1 MKLDN
6 RVAIVTGG
14 AGGIG
19 RATCLQLAADGAK
32 VAIADINLPGAEETM
47 RLIEDGGGQGM
58 VLDMDVTNYPLVEAA
73 VGRVLDAY
81 GKVDILANVAG
92 TDHKAPVWELKE
104 EHWDMI
110 MNLNLKG
117 TWHTCKAVL
126 PSMIEREHGRIVNI
140 ASMAGVTG
148 EAYTSPYCAS
158 KFGVIGFTQSMA
170 FEVGKY
176 GITANVVNPGPT
188 KGPLIDQAIRQGAE
202 RTGMGIEEFAD
213 AMYLSQTPLGRFAY
227 PEDVAKAIAF
237 LASDDA
243 EFITGVHLNVSGG
256 REVH

>member
-19 RATCLQLAADGAK
+19 RATCLQLASDGAK
-32 VAIADINLPGAEETM
+32 VAIADISLPGAEETL

-58 VLDMDVTNYPLVEAA
+58 VLDMDVTSYPIVESA
-73 VGRVLDAY
+73 VDRVLNAY
-81 GKVDILANVAG
+81 AKIDILANVAG
-92 TDHKAPVWELKE
+92 TDRKAPVWELKE
-104 EHWDMI
+104 EHWDML

-126 PSMIEREHGRIVNI
+126 PSMIEREYGRIVNV

-148 EAYTSPYCAS
+148 EANTSPYCAS

-202 RTGMGIEEFAD
+202 GAGMSIEEFAD
-213 AMYLSQTPLGRFAY
+213 VMYLRQTPLGRFAN
-227 PEDVAKAIAF
+227 PEDIAKAISF

-243 EFITGVHLNVSGG
+243 EFITAVHLNVSGG

>member
-148 EAYTSPYCAS
+148 EA
-158 KFGVIGFTQSMA
+158 
-170 FEVGKY
+170 
-176 GITANVVNPGPT
+176 
-188 KGPLIDQAIRQGAE
+188 
-202 RTGMGIEEFAD
+202 
-213 AMYLSQTPLGRFAY
+213 
-227 PEDVAKAIAF
+227 
-237 LASDDA
+237 
-243 EFITGVHLNVSGG
+243 
-256 REVH
+256 